1 MVKRDDGRSFDRRG
15 RYFRSHIFFQRGG
28 EWRRRDSLFFF
39 LRIIYR
45 GWCSSF
51 AECGLTIEF
60 FFFISSYVEYF
71 FHDFFKYENF
81 LNLNFIR
88 LVFKYISND
97 WFLGIGYWRKRFME
111 YRLSLD
117 CRNFFPLL
125 NRNFKY
131 ELLFVCFWN
140 NFNVDIQ
147 QSLS

>member
-15 RYFRSHIFFQRGG
+15 RYFRSHIFFST
-28 EWRRRDSLFFF
+28 RRRMAKKGFSFFF
-39 LRIIYR
+39 FFYR

-117 CRNFFPLL
+117 CRNFFPSL